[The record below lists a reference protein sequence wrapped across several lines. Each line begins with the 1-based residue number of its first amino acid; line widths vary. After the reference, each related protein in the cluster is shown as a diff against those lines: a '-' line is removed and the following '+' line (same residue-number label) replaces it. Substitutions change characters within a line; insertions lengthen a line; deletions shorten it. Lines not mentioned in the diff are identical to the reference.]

1 MFLLRAW
8 GEIINIYNNPWQ
20 QEQDWAPHNSGLIPD
35 LQMNLSLEGG
45 RVKCKEEPLATLQ
58 VRWEGWKV
66 QGPHLK

>member
-20 QEQDWAPHNSGLIPD
+20 QGQDWAPVLIPD
-35 LQMNLSLEGG
+35 LQMNWSLEGG
-45 RVKCKEEPLATLQ
+45 WVKCKEEPLATLQ